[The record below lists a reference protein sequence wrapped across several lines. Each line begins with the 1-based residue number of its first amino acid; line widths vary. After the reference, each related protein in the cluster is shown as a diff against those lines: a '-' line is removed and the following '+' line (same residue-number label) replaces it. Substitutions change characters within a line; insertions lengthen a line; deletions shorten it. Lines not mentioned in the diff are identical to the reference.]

1 MARSSLTFMTSSG
14 SSGVAKVS
22 PSNGIGTDATM
33 NWCAPYSIT
42 WSPK

>member
-1 MARSSLTFMTSSG
+1 MPRSNFTLMANSG
-14 SSGVAKVS
+14 ASGVAKVS
-22 PSNGIGTDATM
+22 PSNGIGTEATM